1 MSAPEPEFSSVSD
14 ADATYYGDGGG
25 GDGDGG
31 DDSPTSDDGTRWGD
45 LQTEPTDWV
54 AAWTLA
60 YQDEQQTTNPSRRW
74 FIIRVNPET
83 GAFEALSMT
92 GQADEYPESTSL
104 DELPHTEAESEARE
118 AYQAWVEANPD
129 ESDES
134 DVEDTDGAENWG
146 EWAQITQVSDWT
158 IWGREHKTEDR
169 VQFLAASTME
179 DGTAVYLQPDGTV
192 SEDAHIY
199 DSQEA
204 MQDAL
209 NAYAERVESGD
220 IPDSD
225 RPTGTS
231 PGRGQIR
238 EDAAAAGANG
248 GGPGRNP
255 IAPAV
260 EAVGGTRNALLLG
273 VVVAGGVYYAEKQ
286 GHIDITEAL

>member
-1 MSAPEPEFSSVSD
+1 MSAPEPEFSSVSE
-14 ADATYYGDGGG
+14 ADATYYGGSNDGP
-25 GDGDGG
+25 GDGG
-31 DDSPTSDDGTRWGD
+31 DGPDPDGDGTRWG
-45 LQTEPTDWV
+45 QPQEEPTDWV
-54 AAWTLA
+54 AGWTLI
-60 YQDEQQTTNPSRRW
+60 YQDEQQTSNPARRW
-74 FIIRVNPET
+74 FIIRYNPDT
-83 GAFEALSMT
+83 GAFEALSMA
-92 GQADEYPESTSL
+92 GQADEYEGATW

-118 AYQAWVEANPD
+118 AYQTWVD
-129 ESDES
+129 ENVDDSG

-146 EWAQITQVSDWT
+146 EWTQITQVSDWT

-179 DGTAVYLQPDGTV
+179 DGTPVYLQPDGTV

-204 MQDAL
+204 MQQAL

-220 IPDSD
+220 IPESE

-248 GGPGRNP
+248 GGSGRNP
-255 IAPAV
+255 VAPVV
-260 EAVGGTRNALLLG
+260 EAVGGTRTALLLG